1 MEFIEAID
9 QGAVHPFR
17 HVVPLTALHPLL
29 IGMAYLG
36 EQIVLLMVLLIGIFL
51 LQMRRATHAAWLVA
65 LTVGVAALITYVGK
79 QAVNRDWPNT
89 DWSRKVLLVTE
100 TKSFPS
106 GHALLATAVYGALGI
121 LLARRMASRRSAIIL
136 RVLAFLLP
144 FLAGLARLLVG
155 HQYVTDVLAGWAAGT
170 LLVLICVD
178 LDKKWSETKPLAAGG
193 MA

>member
-17 HVVPLTALHPLL
+17 HVAAITALRPLL

-36 EQIVLLMVLLIGIFL
+36 EMVVLLAVLLLGVYL
-51 LQMRRATHAAWLVA
+51 LQSRRQTRAAWLVA
-65 LTVGVAALITYVGK
+65 LTTGVAALVTYGSK
-79 QAVNRDWPNT
+79 QVVDRAWPNVVWT
-89 DWSRKVLLVTE
+89 PLPVTE

-106 GHALLATAVYGALGI
+106 GHALLATVVYGSLGAV
-121 LLARRMASRRSAIIL
+121 LARRVASRRTAITLRIL
-136 RVLAFLLP
+136 AVLLP

-155 HQYVTDVLAGWAAGT
+155 HNYVTDVLAGWAAGV

-178 LDKKWSETKPLAAGG
+178 LDKRGTEVKPQAAGE
-193 MA
+193 AA